1 MTSGSSH
8 PAAVFTS
15 LAARVSSR
23 HLGIVLAVAAAV
35 VAVQKYLAVAYN
47 NYLVFVGSLKVL
59 LAHQN
64 LYAPHPEF
72 YGDLFKYSPTF
83 PLFMLPFL
91 WMPLPVGLVCWN
103 VLNAVALYAALSSL
117 WPGGDRRIV
126 VALALAGL
134 ELVGS
139 LQHIQSNALV
149 AALIIGAYSQLE
161 RERTWRGAFCIA
173 AGFFL
178 KGYGAAAGCLA
189 LLYPARFRVI
199 GATASWFVALGLA
212 PLAVLSAGE
221 LVEQYRQWLS
231 VGGTFTV
238 MRNMSLM
245 RVFVSYVAPS
255 VNPVVIQAI
264 GGAIFVLPFVRVS
277 AWSDV
282 RFRLRMVCSLLI
294 ALVIFNNSAEPPT
307 YVIALSGVAIW
318 YASERERSRRD
329 RWLTLSLIL
338 VVLLIS
344 TDVYPRGFRTLAGPW
359 TVKAVGCL
367 VIWLRINWEMLVG
380 HYTPTGQQVS
390 EA

>member
-1 MTSGSSH
+1 MTTWAS
-8 PAAVFTS
+8 
-15 LAARVSSR
+15 RVTSR
-23 HLGIVLAVAAAV
+23 HLGVVLALAAAV

-91 WMPLPVGLVCWN
+91 WLPLPMGLVCWS
-103 VLNAVALYAALSSL
+103 VLNACALYVAISSV
-117 WPGGDRRIV
+117 WPRGDRRTV

-149 AALIIGAYSQLE
+149 AALIIGAYTQLE
-161 RERTWRGAFCIA
+161 RERTWRAAFCIA

-189 LLYPARFRVI
+189 LLFPTRFRVI
-199 GATASWFVALGLA
+199 GATAAWFVALALA

-221 LVEQYRQWLS
+221 LVDQYRHWLG

-245 RVFVSYVAPS
+245 RVFVAYVAPS

-264 GGAIFVLPFVRVS
+264 GGAIFVLPFLRVS
-277 AWSDV
+277 AWSDP
-282 RFRLRMVCSLLI
+282 RSRLRVLCSLLI
-294 ALVIFNNSAEPPT
+294 AIVIFNNSAEPPT

-318 YASERERSRRD
+318 YASEQERSRRD

-338 VVLLIS
+338 VILLIS
-344 TDVYPRGFRTLAGPW
+344 TDVYPRALRTVAGPW

-367 VIWLRINWEMLVG
+367 LIWLRINWELLMGRYASVR
-380 HYTPTGQQVS
+380 PVPRP
-390 EA
+390 AV

>member
-1 MTSGSSH
+1 LTS
-8 PAAVFTS
+8 
-15 LAARVSSR
+15 RVSSR
-23 HLGIVLAVAAAV
+23 HIGIVLALAAAV
-35 VAVQKYLAVAYN
+35 VAIQKYLAVAYN
-47 NYLVFVGSLKVL
+47 NYLVFVGSLRVM
-59 LAHQN
+59 LAHQD

-91 WMPLPVGLVCWN
+91 WLPLAVGLVCWN
-103 VLNAVALYAALSSL
+103 VLNALALYAAITSV
-117 WPGGDRRIV
+117 WPRGDRRAV

-139 LQHIQSNALV
+139 LQHLQSNALV

-178 KGYGAAAGCLA
+178 KGYGAAAVCLA
-189 LLYPARFRVI
+189 LLHPTRFRAI
-199 GATASWFVALGLA
+199 GATATWFVALALA
-212 PLAVLSAGE
+212 PLAVLSIGE
-221 LVEQYRQWLS
+221 LVEQYRHWLG

-245 RVFVSYVAPS
+245 RVFVSYAAPS

-264 GGAIFVLPFVRVS
+264 GGAIFVLPFLRVS

-282 RFRLRMVCSLLI
+282 RFRLRVLCSLLI
-294 ALVIFNNSAEPPT
+294 AVVIFNNSAEPPT
-307 YVIALSGVAIW
+307 YVIALSGVALW

-329 RWLTLSLIL
+329 RWLTLPLIL
-338 VVLLIS
+338 IILLIS
-344 TDVYPRGFRTLAGPW
+344 TDAYPRGLRSIAGPW

-367 VIWLRINWEMLVG
+367 VIWLRINWEMLTERWERG
-380 HYTPTGQQVS
+380 NTSQHSGN
-390 EA
+390 

>member
-1 MTSGSSH
+1 MI
-8 PAAVFTS
+8 
-15 LAARVSSR
+15 SSR
-23 HLGIVLAVAAAV
+23 TSRVRSRQIGVVLALAAAV
-35 VAVQKYLAVAYN
+35 VAIQKYLAVAYN

-91 WMPLPVGLVCWN
+91 WLPLPVGLVCWN
-103 VLNAVALYAALSSL
+103 VLNAVALYAAISSV
-117 WPGGDRRIV
+117 WPRGDRRTV
-126 VALALAGL
+126 VALALAGI

-139 LQHIQSNALV
+139 LQHLQSNALV

-189 LLYPARFRVI
+189 LLYPARFRAI
-199 GATASWFVALGLA
+199 GATASWFVALALA
-212 PLAVLSAGE
+212 PLVVLSFGE
-221 LVEQYRQWLS
+221 LAEQYRQWLG

-255 VNPVVIQAI
+255 VNPVVVQAI
-264 GGAIFVLPFVRVS
+264 GGAIFVLPFLRVS
-277 AWSDV
+277 AWSDA
-282 RFRLRMVCSLLI
+282 RFRLRVLCSLLI

-318 YASERERSRRD
+318 YASEQERSRRD

-338 VVLLIS
+338 VILLIS
-344 TDVYPRGFRTLAGPW
+344 TDVYPRGLRSVAGPW

-367 VIWLRINWEMLVG
+367 VIWLRINWELLTMGSDPASVKFSHRVG
-380 HYTPTGQQVS
+380 SDP
-390 EA
+390 A

>member
-1 MTSGSSH
+1 M
-8 PAAVFTS
+8 
-15 LAARVSSR
+15 LA
-23 HLGIVLAVAAAV
+23 LAAAV
-35 VAVQKYLAVAYN
+35 VAIQKYLAVAYN

-91 WMPLPVGLVCWN
+91 WLPLPVGLVCWT
-103 VLNAVALYAALSSL
+103 VLNAVALYAAISSV
-117 WPGGDRRIV
+117 WPRGDRRTV
-126 VALALAGL
+126 VALTLAGL

-149 AALIIGAYSQLE
+149 AALIIGAFSQLE
-161 RERTWRGAFCIA
+161 RDRTWRGAFCIA

-189 LLYPARFRVI
+189 LLYPARFRAI
-199 GATASWFVALGLA
+199 GATATWFVALALA
-212 PLAVLSAGE
+212 PLTALSVGE
-221 LVEQYRQWLS
+221 LVDQYRHWLD

-255 VNPVVIQAI
+255 VNPVVVQAI
-264 GGAIFVLPFVRVS
+264 GGAIFVLPFLRVS
-277 AWSDV
+277 AWSDA
-282 RFRLRMVCSLLI
+282 RFRLRVLCSLLI

-318 YASERERSRRD
+318 YASEPVRSRRD

-338 VVLLIS
+338 VILLIS
-344 TDVYPRGFRTLAGPW
+344 TDVYPRPLRSVAGPW

-367 VIWLRINWEMLVG
+367 VIWLRINWEMLTG
-380 HYTPTGQQVS
+380 QYTPTAKPVNQV
-390 EA
+390 

>member
-1 MTSGSSH
+1 MMTSL
-8 PAAVFTS
+8 TS
-15 LAARVSSR
+15 RVTSR
-23 HLGIVLAVAAAV
+23 HIGIVLALAAAV
-35 VAVQKYLAVAYN
+35 VAIQKYFAVAYN

-59 LAHQN
+59 LAHQD

-91 WMPLPVGLVCWN
+91 WLPLPVGLVCWN
-103 VLNAVALYAALSSL
+103 VLNAVALYAAISSV
-117 WPGGDRRIV
+117 WPRGDRRTV

-161 RERTWRGAFCIA
+161 RERTWRAAFCIA
-173 AGFFL
+173 GGFFL

-189 LLYPARFRVI
+189 LLYPARFRAI
-199 GATASWFVALGLA
+199 GATAAWFVALALA
-212 PLAVLSAGE
+212 PLIVLSAGE
-221 LVEQYRQWLS
+221 LVEQYRQWLGVS
-231 VGGTFTV
+231 GTFTV

-255 VNPVVIQAI
+255 VNPVVVQAI
-264 GGAIFVLPFVRVS
+264 GGAIFALPFLRVS
-277 AWSDV
+277 AWSDE
-282 RFRLRMVCSLLI
+282 RFRLRVLCSLLI

-307 YVIALSGVAIW
+307 YVIALSGVALW
-318 YASERERSRRD
+318 YASERERTRRD

-338 VVLLIS
+338 VILLIS
-344 TDVYPRGFRTLAGPW
+344 TDVYPRALRSIAGPW

-367 VIWLRINWEMLVG
+367 VIWLRINWEMLTTRFAPAPTEVG
-380 HYTPTGQQVS
+380 VRP
-390 EA
+390 